1 MNTLPAMTTFQA
13 MAIAM
18 SVRTNTFSMYSK
30 GELRYAEKVL
40 RRFGMTMLADEIRT
54 VLR

>member
-18 SVRTNTFSMYSK
+18 SIRTNTSSMYSK
-30 GELRYAEKVL
+30 GQLRYAEKVL
-40 RRFGMTMLADEIRT
+40 RKFGMTMLADEIRT
-54 VLR
+54 ALR